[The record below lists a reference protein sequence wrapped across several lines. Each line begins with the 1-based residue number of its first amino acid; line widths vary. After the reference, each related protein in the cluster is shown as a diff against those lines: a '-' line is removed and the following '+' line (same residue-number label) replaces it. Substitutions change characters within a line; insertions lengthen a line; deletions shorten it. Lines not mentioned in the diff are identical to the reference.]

1 MMHHLYIRHTVGGRL
16 FLDSKKHDTPFAITP
31 AEGREGWKISIEVP
45 DEALAEAVCR
55 HRDDLNI
62 FFVPADAPDSK
73 TWFFSTHG
81 EVEYDGPGKPLVIW
95 ADGRID
101 YKV

>member
-1 MMHHLYIRHTVGGRL
+1 MHHLYIRHTVGGRL
-16 FLDSKKHDTPFAITP
+16 FLDSKKHGASFEIEP
-31 AEGREGWKISIEVP
+31 AEGRDGWKISIACP
-45 DEALAEAVCR
+45 DAAVAEAVCR
-55 HRDDLNI
+55 SRDELNI
-62 FFVPADAPDSK
+62 FFVPEDAPDRK

-101 YKV
+101 YNV